1 MTGHEILET
10 AGLGSKQG
18 TPYWNYNRL
27 YNLYTLTQHICF
39 NTEQVYMKVFYF
51 FERNGMYSLFKYVGV
66 FEKIMYYTAT
76 KASIRKPEINPYKLR
91 KVN

>member
-1 MTGHEILET
+1 MRPLARMQEAMCVLVTITNPLMTGHEILET

-39 NTEQVYMKVFYF
+39 NTEQVYMKVFISLK
-51 FERNGMYSLFKYVGV
+51 EMACTAYSSMWGY
-66 FEKIMYYTAT
+66 
-76 KASIRKPEINPYKLR
+76 SRK
-91 KVN
+91 